1 MAAQRQKEGSV
12 QTTVGL
18 SFKPQ
23 HFQQAMDARADGLWF
38 EVHPEN
44 YMADGGPRP
53 RMLAA
58 LAARHPVSLHGVSLS
73 LAGPEPLDESH
84 LQRLRKLVAQV
95 RPVSLSEHLAWS
107 RLGQRYVPDLLP
119 APRSTGLLER
129 VAANVDRVQQ
139 ATGMRLAI
147 ENPTHYLPLDGHDYS
162 EPAFLSELVRRTGCG
177 LLVDINNL
185 HISAVNIGQRASDW
199 LAEIDVNAITE
210 IHLAGHSEDPRL
222 GAALLID
229 SHDCPVADEVL
240 AMYAALSLRIGPRP
254 TLIEW
259 DGAVP
264 DFATLLQERE
274 RVLLQSPKNKASA
287 WTSHLTFTAAS

>member
-1 MAAQRQKEGSV
+1 M
-12 QTTVGL
+12 QTTIGL
-18 SFKPQ
+18 GFKPQ
-23 HFQQAMDARADGLWF
+23 HFQPAMEARAEGLWF

-84 LQRLRKLVAQV
+84 LRRLQQLVTQV
-95 RPVSLSEHLAWS
+95 RPVLLSEHLAWS

-119 APRSTGLLER
+119 VARSRALLER

-147 ENPTHYLPLDGHDYS
+147 ENPTHYLRLDEHDHS
-162 EPAFLSELVRRTGCG
+162 EPAFLNELARRTGCG

-199 LAEIDVNAITE
+199 LAEIDVDAITE
-210 IHLAGHSEDPRL
+210 IHLAGHSEDPQL
-222 GAALLID
+222 GAELLID
-229 SHDCPVADEVL
+229 SHDRAVADEVL
-240 AMYAALSLRIGPRP
+240 ALYAALTLRIGPRP

-259 DGAVP
+259 DAAIP

-274 RVLLQSPKNKASA
+274 RALLQSPQNRASA
-287 WTSHLTFTAAS
+287 WTPHLTFTAVS

>member
-1 MAAQRQKEGSV
+1 V
-12 QTTVGL
+12 QTTIGL
-18 SFKPQ
+18 GFKPQ
-23 HFQQAMDARADGLWF
+23 HFQPAMEARAEGLWF

-84 LQRLRKLVAQV
+84 LRRLQQLVTQV
-95 RPVSLSEHLAWS
+95 RPVLLSEHLAWS

-119 APRSTGLLER
+119 VARSRALLER

-147 ENPTHYLPLDGHDYS
+147 ENPTHYLRLDEHDHS
-162 EPAFLSELVRRTGCG
+162 EPAFLNELARRTGCG

-199 LAEIDVNAITE
+199 LAEIDVDAITE
-210 IHLAGHSEDPRL
+210 IHLAGHSEDPQL
-222 GAALLID
+222 GAELLID
-229 SHDCPVADEVL
+229 SHDRAVADEVL
-240 AMYAALSLRIGPRP
+240 ALYAALTLRIGPRP

-259 DGAVP
+259 DAAIP

-274 RVLLQSPKNKASA
+274 RALLQSPQNRASA
-287 WTSHLTFTAAS
+287 WTPHLTFTAVS